1 MAKRTVAVPSEHP
14 GGLEAP
20 RSGHFGHC
28 DVFTLVELDNSEI
41 LNVSTVHNGAHF
53 QGGCHVPVQ
62 ILHQSGADALIVG
75 GIGMRPLMGFRQA
88 GIEVF
93 YGPQGETVRAAIDQL
108 LQGHLQ
114 PIGDHQVCCGGG
126 GGRF

>member
-1 MAKRTVAVPSEHP
+1 MQARIAVPSMQP

-28 DVFTLVELDNSEI
+28 DVFTMIEVRDGKVED
-41 LNVSTVHNGAHF
+41 VTVVPNQPHA
-53 QGGCHVPVQ
+53 QGGCQVPVDL
-62 ILHQSGADALIVG
+62 LHQQGANALIVG
-75 GIGMRPLMGFRQA
+75 GIGMRPLMGFRQV

-93 YGPQGETVRAAIDQL
+93 FGPEGETVGAVLDL
-108 LQGHLQ
+108 LMEGKLH
-114 PIGDHQVCCGGG
+114 PIGEHQVCG